1 MRRHHIFMMAETE
14 IFDLIIVGA
23 GPAGIATAVESKRVG
38 IQKVLLIEKG
48 PRHSYS
54 IEKLYTPGKRVDKVY
69 LGQDIECEGS
79 VCIVDGTR
87 ETVLKTMDQFI
98 EEYGL
103 EIIANTE
110 VDHIEQ
116 VANDLFVITDLE
128 KRQWRTRT
136 VVIAIGVYGR
146 PNKPNYPLPSSLKQ
160 NIWFDLSQNIPARSR
175 VLIVGGGNTAL
186 EYAQYLYSDHQ
197 VTLCYRGKEFTKAN
211 EVNKK
216 IVSDLEK
223 NRHIEILLESNV
235 VNICDRQQHPRIEVT
250 FQDETRRQFDDI
262 LYAIGGTTP
271 ESFLKKVGVT
281 LEGKHP
287 TTSHA
292 YESGIP
298 GLYLA
303 GDLVSGGKGT
313 IVKAFNTG
321 KTVVWDGLCQGQLEC
336 RIPIPR

>member
-1 MRRHHIFMMAETE
+1 MMAESE
-14 IFDLIIVGA
+14 ILDLIIVGA

-69 LGQDIECEGS
+69 LGQDVVCEGS

-87 ETVLKTMDQFI
+87 ESVLKTMDQFI
-98 EEYGL
+98 EEYEL
-103 EIIANTE
+103 QIIANTE

-116 VANDLFVITDLE
+116 VAHDLFVITDLR
-128 KRQWRTRT
+128 KRQWKART

-146 PNKPNYPLPSSLKQ
+146 PNKPNYHLPSSLKQ
-160 NIWFDLSQNIPARSR
+160 NIWFDLSQQIPTSSH
-175 VLIVGGGNTAL
+175 VLIIGGGNTAL

-197 VTLCYRGKEFTKAN
+197 VTLSYRGGEFTKAN
-211 EVNKK
+211 EVNRR
-216 IVSDLEK
+216 IVSELKK
-223 NRHIEILLESNV
+223 NQQIEILLQSEV
-235 VNICDRQQHPRIEVT
+235 AQVRDRQDHPRIEILFKDQT
-250 FQDETRRQFDDI
+250 LKKYDHI

-271 ESFLKKVGVT
+271 EAFLKKVGITV
-281 LEGKHP
+281 EGKDP

-292 YESGIP
+292 YETGIP

-336 RIPIPR
+336 RIPFPK